1 MWILLF
7 ARRKTYVDVSLLVT
21 QEEVVHDGAVVE
33 VLQRRHV
40 LHPSDAAVVHELH
53 LLPREGVLLV
63 GVDLEEQKIRR
74 FCDGRHWFPVHNQFK
89 KHRENIERWSVTTSS
104 PKSGPGCQF
113 SAFYKLP
120 ELPEQKKMAASKN
133 RKDQNGTRS

>member
-1 MWILLF
+1 M
-7 ARRKTYVDVSLLVT
+7 SLLVT

-63 GVDLEEQKIRR
+63 GVDLEEQKITR
-74 FCDGRHWFPVHNQFK
+74 FCDGRHWFSHAVTKTQFK
-89 KHRENIERWSVTTSS
+89 KHRENIVVRDHFLSKVRSRLSVLCFLETSRTS
-104 PKSGPGCQF
+104 RTEEDGGQ
-113 SAFYKLP
+113 
-120 ELPEQKKMAASKN
+120 
-133 RKDQNGTRS
+133 